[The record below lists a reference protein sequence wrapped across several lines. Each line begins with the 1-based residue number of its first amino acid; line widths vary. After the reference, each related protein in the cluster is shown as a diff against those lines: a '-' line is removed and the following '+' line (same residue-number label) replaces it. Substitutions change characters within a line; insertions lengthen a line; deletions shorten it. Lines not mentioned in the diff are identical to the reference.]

1 MNSQATT
8 ARDQTPDR
16 NTLSEE
22 ELQILREAEHPSKK
36 SEAKPTELSVDQTFE
51 LLKNERRRRVL
62 RFLLENDEASTTGEL
77 AEHVAAIENGKE
89 DVTAITSKERK
100 AVYVGLYQCHLPK
113 MDDYGV
119 IEFNQARGRVE
130 LTELAYEL
138 QEYLYEPESTPPWPV
153 IYLSVAVIGAATIG
167 SSAILSMPG
176 VMLVGT
182 FGLLGLIL
190 TVGISQLIWERGD
203 HSSVTVGPR

>member
-1 MNSQATT
+1 MSGQVTT
-8 ARDQTPDR
+8 APDQPSDE

-22 ELQILREAEHPSKK
+22 EKQILREAEDTSKNQ
-36 SEAKPTELSVDQTFE
+36 EANPTELSVDRTFE

-62 RFLLENDEASTTGEL
+62 RYLLENGEASTTGEL
-77 AEHVAAIENGKE
+77 AEHVAALENSKE
-89 DVTAITSKERK
+89 DVNAITSKERK

-138 QEYLYEPESTPPWPV
+138 EDYLYEPESTPPWPV

-167 SSAILSMPG
+167 SSAILSMSG

-182 FGLLGLIL
+182 FVLVGLVL
-190 TVGISQLIWERGD
+190 TVAIAQLLWERTD
-203 HSSVTVGPR
+203 